1 MKHME
6 NKITRYAALARTAG
20 RDIYDVLMQVHDRPD
35 GPNES
40 ANCED
45 KRREL
50 NENLEECCGNEQQT
64 TTPTKY
70 NSLLAVAAITIGASS
85 AIPAPIV
92 IGAGALLFYLAYD
105 VGHNDNS
112 YLGLGKLLVAPVL

>member
-1 MKHME
+1 MKTA
-6 NKITRYAALARTAG
+6 KAVYRGLYDALKTF
-20 RDIYDVLMQVHDRPD
+20 YDMALDPVKFEELREMCYGEKRK
-35 GPNES
+35 EI
-40 ANCED
+40 D
-45 KRREL
+45 KM
-50 NENLEECCGNEQQT
+50 LEEYRKKRQTAEQQEN

-92 IGAGALLFYLAYD
+92 IGAGALLFYMAYD

-112 YLGLGKLLVAPVL
+112 YLGLGKLVVAPLL